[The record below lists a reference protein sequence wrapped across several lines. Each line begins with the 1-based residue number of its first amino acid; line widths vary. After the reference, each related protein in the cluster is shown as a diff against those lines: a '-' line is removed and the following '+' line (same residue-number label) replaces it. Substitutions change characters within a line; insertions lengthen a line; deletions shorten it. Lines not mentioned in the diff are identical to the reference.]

1 MVGSRTLTALVGL
14 LASLAIS
21 AAAWYYF
28 DTFLLFL
35 VVPFVPFLLRRGA
48 TAREGDHGSREC
60 PVCGFR
66 TADPAY
72 EYCPRDGTRLE

>member
-1 MVGSRTLTALVGL
+1 MVGSRTLTAVVGL
-14 LASLAIS
+14 LASLAVS

-28 DTFLLFL
+28 GTFLLFL
-35 VVPFVPFLLRRGA
+35 FVPFVPVLLQRGA
-48 TAREGDHGSREC
+48 TESSTRPASREC

-66 TADPAY
+66 TDDPTY